1 MNSSLRIGGDGNRSF
16 ARGLELL
23 ERPLDILERAGR
35 YRDRWSGPAGE

>member
-1 MNSSLRIGGDGNRSF
+1 MGGDGKPVASLAASN
-16 ARGLELL
+16 LL